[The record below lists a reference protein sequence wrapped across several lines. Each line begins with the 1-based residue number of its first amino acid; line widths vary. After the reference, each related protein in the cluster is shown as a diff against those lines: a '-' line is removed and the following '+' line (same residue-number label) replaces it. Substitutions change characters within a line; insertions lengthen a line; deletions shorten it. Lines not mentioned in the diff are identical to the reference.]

1 MISTQVKHFSAIQKT
16 ILIETQELFDLMAK
30 DGERVSVLNG
40 SYAMQNIDPR

>member
-1 MISTQVKHFSAIQKT
+1 MIATQLKRFSSIQKT

-40 SYAMQNIDPR
+40 SFAF